1 MVSKKEI
8 QKKYLDLKSQI
19 TELNESYHRHDIS
32 EVSDEKYDSLFKE
45 LIDFENN
52 YDFLDTENSPTK
64 RIGFSPLDEFQKYS
78 HRKKM
83 LSLDNAF
90 SINDLLDFNK
100 RINPKEKFNNLKFS
114 CEPKM
119 DGVAI
124 SIRYKEG
131 LFHSAGTRG
140 DGSIGE
146 DVTQNVKTIQG
157 IPLKLENFSTK
168 DPKDFDVRGEIYM
181 ELSSFDKLNKQ
192 LAEKKFANPRN
203 AAAGSLRQLDS
214 KIVARRPL
222 KMIAHGIG
230 FISDE
235 SYFESHSSMIQ
246 QFNKWGLPTNNLV
259 KEFLSINDCETYF
272 NEISLLRDS
281 LDYEIDG
288 MVIKIDDLKIQEEVG
303 LNARSPKWAIARK
316 FKALEVTTKVKKII
330 FNMGR
335 TGKLTPVAKL
345 DPVKVGGVTVSNATL
360 HNIDEIERLGVQEG
374 DVVSLKRAGDV
385 IPKITKV
392 IKKKS
397 SNKVKVS
404 APEICLSCK
413 RKVSYFE
420 EKIIFSMDDAIDLNC
435 FSRHQFQE
443 SMDHFVSKAAFNID
457 GLGTK
462 NIELLIEKGLLKQN
476 EDIFRLTIN
485 NLEPLPGF
493 AEKSAH
499 KLISSIKRSMDISL
513 SRFIYALGI
522 KEVGEVT
529 SKNLAAEYKSIEN
542 LFFPSPDRLVEIND
556 IGEVVA
562 KNISIFFSDK
572 KVIKKIKT
580 MQDLGVNIT
589 HEEQIS
595 SSNEFQDMSFVITG
609 KFSKFSR
616 NELKGVI
623 ESKGGKV
630 SGSISSKT
638 NYLVLGED
646 PGSKLEKAQKLKI
659 DILTED
665 DF

>member
-90 SINDLLDFNK
+90 SINDLSDFNK

-259 KEFLSINDCETYF
+259 KEFLSIDDCETYF

-462 NIELLIEKGLLKQN
+462 NIELFIEKGLLKQN

>member
-90 SINDLLDFNK
+90 SMNDLYDFNK

-168 DPKDFDVRGEIYM
+168 DPKDFDIRGEIYM

-462 NIELLIEKGLLKQN
+462 NIELFIEKGLLKQN

-485 NLEPLPGF
+485 NLELLPGF

-646 PGSKLEKAQKLKI
+646 PGSKLEKAKKLKI

>member
-90 SINDLLDFNK
+90 SINDLSDFNK

-462 NIELLIEKGLLKQN
+462 NIELFIEKGLLKQN

-646 PGSKLEKAQKLKI
+646 PGSKLEKAKKLKI

>member
-90 SINDLLDFNK
+90 SINDLSDFNK

-146 DVTQNVKTIQG
+146 DVTLNVKTIQG

-288 MVIKIDDLKIQEEVG
+288 MVIKIDDLKIQEDVG

-462 NIELLIEKGLLKQN
+462 NIELFIEKGLLKQN

-485 NLEPLPGF
+485 DLEPLPGF
-493 AEKSAH
+493 AKKSAH

-542 LFFPSPDRLVEIND
+542 LFFPSPERLVEIND

-589 HEEQIS
+589 HEEQIA

>member
-90 SINDLLDFNK
+90 SINDLSDFNK

-168 DPKDFDVRGEIYM
+168 DPKDFDIRGEIYM

-462 NIELLIEKGLLKQN
+462 NIELFIEKGLLKQN
-476 EDIFRLTIN
+476 EDLFRLTIN

>member
-90 SINDLLDFNK
+90 SINDLSDFNK

-462 NIELLIEKGLLKQN
+462 NIELFIEKGLLKQN

-542 LFFPSPDRLVEIND
+542 LFFPSPERLVEIND

>member
-8 QKKYLDLKSQI
+8 QKKYTDLKNRI
-19 TELNESYHRHDIS
+19 FELNESYHRHDVS

-52 YDFLDTENSPTK
+52 NDFLNTENSPTQ
-64 RIGFSPLDEFQKYS
+64 RNGFSPLDEFQKYS

-90 SINDLLDFNK
+90 SINDLTDFNK
-100 RINPKEKFNNLKFS
+100 RINHKEKFNNLKFS

-124 SIRYKEG
+124 SIRYKDG

-157 IPLKLENFSTK
+157 IPLKLESFSTK

-181 ELSSFDKLNKQ
+181 ELSSFNELNKQ

-230 FISDE
+230 FVSDE

-246 QFNKWGLPTNNLV
+246 QFKKWGLPTNDLV
-259 KEFLSINDCETYF
+259 KEFSSVNDCESYF

-345 DPVKVGGVTVSNATL
+345 DPVQVGGVTVSNATL

-374 DVVSLKRAGDV
+374 DIVSLKRAGDV

-392 IKKKS
+392 IEKKS
-397 SNKVKVS
+397 TNKVKVS
-404 APEICLSCK
+404 APEFCHSCK
-413 RKVSYFE
+413 REVSYFE
-420 EKIIFSMDDAIDLNC
+420 DKIIFSMDDAIDLNC

-462 NIELLIEKGLLKQN
+462 NIELFIEKGLLKEN
-476 EDIFRLTIN
+476 EDIFRLTTN

-493 AEKSAH
+493 AEKSAN
-499 KLISSIKRSMDISL
+499 KLISSIKRSMNISL

-529 SKNLAAEYKSIEN
+529 SKNLAKEYKSIEN
-542 LFFPSPDRLVEIND
+542 LFFPSPDRLIEIND

-562 KNISIFFSDK
+562 KNISTFFSDK
-572 KVIKKIKT
+572 KVINKIKT
-580 MQDLGVNIT
+580 MQDLGVNIS
-589 HEEQIS
+589 HEEPIS

-616 NELKGVI
+616 NELKGII

>member
-90 SINDLLDFNK
+90 SINDLSDFNK

-374 DVVSLKRAGDV
+374 DIVSLKRAGDV

-462 NIELLIEKGLLKQN
+462 NIELFIEKGLLKQN

-589 HEEQIS
+589 HEEQIA

>member
-90 SINDLLDFNK
+90 SINDLSDFNK

-360 HNIDEIERLGVQEG
+360 HNIDEIDRLGVQEG
-374 DVVSLKRAGDV
+374 DIVSLKRAGDV

-392 IKKKS
+392 IEKKS
-397 SNKVKVS
+397 TNKVKVS

-462 NIELLIEKGLLKQN
+462 NIELFIEKGLLKQN

-589 HEEQIS
+589 HEEQIA

>member
-90 SINDLLDFNK
+90 SINDLSDFNK

-360 HNIDEIERLGVQEG
+360 HNIDEIDRLGVQEG
-374 DVVSLKRAGDV
+374 DIVSLKRAGDV

-392 IKKKS
+392 IEKKS
-397 SNKVKVS
+397 TNKVKVS

-462 NIELLIEKGLLKQN
+462 NIELFIEKGLLKQN

-485 NLEPLPGF
+485 DLEPLPGF

-646 PGSKLEKAQKLKI
+646 PGSKLEKAKKLKI

>member
-90 SINDLLDFNK
+90 SINDLSDFNK

-168 DPKDFDVRGEIYM
+168 DPKDFDIRGEIYM

-374 DVVSLKRAGDV
+374 DIVSLKRAGDV

-392 IKKKS
+392 IEKKS
-397 SNKVKVS
+397 INKIKVS

-462 NIELLIEKGLLKQN
+462 NIELFIEKGLLKQN

-542 LFFPSPDRLVEIND
+542 LFSPSPERLVEIND

-646 PGSKLEKAQKLKI
+646 PGSKLEKAKKLKI

>member
-90 SINDLLDFNK
+90 SINDLSDFNK

-462 NIELLIEKGLLKQN
+462 NIELFIEKGLLKQN

-485 NLEPLPGF
+485 NLELLPGF

>member
-52 YDFLDTENSPTK
+52 YDFLDTENSPAK

-90 SINDLLDFNK
+90 SINDLSDFNK

-374 DVVSLKRAGDV
+374 DIVSLKRAGDV

-392 IKKKS
+392 IEKKS
-397 SNKVKVS
+397 TNKVKVS

-462 NIELLIEKGLLKQN
+462 NIELFIEKGLLKQN

-646 PGSKLEKAQKLKI
+646 PGSKLEKAKKLKI

>member
-1 MVSKKEI
+1 MVSKEEI
-8 QKKYLDLKSQI
+8 HKKYTDLKNRI
-19 TELNESYHRHDIS
+19 LELNESYHRHDIS

-45 LIDFENN
+45 LIDFEKNN
-52 YDFLDTENSPTK
+52 DFLDTENSPTK
-64 RIGFSPLDEFQKYS
+64 RIGFSPLDQFQKYS

-90 SINDLLDFNK
+90 SINDLTDFNK
-100 RINPKEKFNNLKFS
+100 RVNPKEKFNNLIFS

-124 SIRYKEG
+124 SIRYKDG
-131 LFHSAGTRG
+131 FFHSAGTRG

-181 ELSSFDKLNKQ
+181 ELSSFNELNKQ

-246 QFNKWGLPTNNLV
+246 QFKKWGLPTNDLV
-259 KEFLSINDCETYF
+259 KEFASINDCESYF
-272 NEISLLRDS
+272 NEIALLRDS

-288 MVIKIDDLKIQEEVG
+288 MVIKIDDLKIQEEIG

-335 TGKLTPVAKL
+335 TGKLTPVAQL
-345 DPVKVGGVTVSNATL
+345 DPVQVGGVTVSNATL

-374 DVVSLKRAGDV
+374 DIVSLKRAGDV

-392 IKKKS
+392 IEKKS
-397 SNKVKVS
+397 TNKLKVS
-404 APEICLSCK
+404 APEFCHSCK
-413 RKVSYFE
+413 REVSYFE
-420 EKIIFSMDDAIDLNC
+420 DKIIFSMDDAIDLNC

-457 GLGTK
+457 GLGAK
-462 NIELLIEKGLLKQN
+462 NIELFIDKGLLKQN
-476 EDIFRLTIN
+476 EDIFRLNKN
-485 NLEPLPGF
+485 NLEHLPGF
-493 AEKSAH
+493 AEKSAN

-542 LFFPSPDRLVEIND
+542 LFFPSPDRLIEIND

-580 MQDLGVNIT
+580 MQDLGVNIS

-595 SSNEFQDMSFVITG
+595 SSNEFQEMSFVITG

-616 NELKGVI
+616 NELKGII

>member
-90 SINDLLDFNK
+90 SINDLSDFNK

-374 DVVSLKRAGDV
+374 DIVSLKRAGDV

-392 IKKKS
+392 IEKKS
-397 SNKVKVS
+397 TNKVKVS

-462 NIELLIEKGLLKQN
+462 NIELFIEKGLLKQN

>member
-1 MVSKKEI
+1 MVSKEEI
-8 QKKYLDLKSQI
+8 HKKYTDLKNRI
-19 TELNESYHRHDIS
+19 LELNESYHRHDIS

-45 LIDFENN
+45 LIDFEKNN
-52 YDFLDTENSPTK
+52 DFLDTENSPTK
-64 RIGFSPLDEFQKYS
+64 RIGFSPLDQFQKYS

-90 SINDLLDFNK
+90 SINDLTDFNK
-100 RINPKEKFNNLKFS
+100 RVNPKEKFNNLKFS

-124 SIRYKEG
+124 SIRYKDG
-131 LFHSAGTRG
+131 FFHSAGTRG

-181 ELSSFDKLNKQ
+181 ELSSFNELNKQ

-246 QFNKWGLPTNNLV
+246 QFKKWGLPINDLV
-259 KEFLSINDCETYF
+259 KEFASINDCESYF
-272 NEISLLRDS
+272 NEIALLRDS

-288 MVIKIDDLKIQEEVG
+288 MVIKIDDLKIQEEIG

-335 TGKLTPVAKL
+335 TGKLTPVAQL
-345 DPVKVGGVTVSNATL
+345 DPVQVGGVTVSNATL

-374 DVVSLKRAGDV
+374 DIVSLKRAGDV

-392 IKKKS
+392 IEKKS
-397 SNKVKVS
+397 TNKVKVS
-404 APEICLSCK
+404 APEFCLSRK

-420 EKIIFSMDDAIDLNC
+420 EKIIFSMDDAIDSNC

-457 GLGTK
+457 GLGAK
-462 NIELLIEKGLLKQN
+462 NIELFIDKGLLKQN
-476 EDIFRLTIN
+476 EDIFRLNKN
-485 NLEPLPGF
+485 NLEHLPGF
-493 AEKSAH
+493 AEKSAN

-580 MQDLGVNIT
+580 MQDLGVNIS

-595 SSNEFQDMSFVITG
+595 SSNEFQEMSFVITG

-616 NELKGVI
+616 NELKGII

>member
-8 QKKYLDLKSQI
+8 QKKYIDLKNRI
-19 TELNESYHRHDIS
+19 FELNESYHRHDVS

-52 YDFLDTENSPTK
+52 NDFLNTENSPTQ

-90 SINDLLDFNK
+90 SINDLTDFNK

-124 SIRYKEG
+124 SIRYKDG

-157 IPLKLENFSTK
+157 IPLKLESFSTK

-181 ELSSFDKLNKQ
+181 ELSSFNELNKQ

-230 FISDE
+230 FVSDE

-246 QFNKWGLPTNNLV
+246 QFKKWGLPTNDLV
-259 KEFLSINDCETYF
+259 KEFSSVNDCESYF

-345 DPVKVGGVTVSNATL
+345 DPVQVGGVTVSNATL

-374 DVVSLKRAGDV
+374 DIVSLKRAGDV

-392 IKKKS
+392 IEKKS
-397 SNKVKVS
+397 TNKVKVS
-404 APEICLSCK
+404 APEFCHSCK
-413 RKVSYFE
+413 REVSYFE
-420 EKIIFSMDDAIDLNC
+420 DKIIFSMDDAIDLNC

-462 NIELLIEKGLLKQN
+462 NIELFIEKGLLKEN
-476 EDIFRLTIN
+476 EDIFRLTTN

-493 AEKSAH
+493 AEKSAN
-499 KLISSIKRSMDISL
+499 KLISSIKRSMNISL

-529 SKNLAAEYKSIEN
+529 SKNLAKEYKSIEN
-542 LFFPSPDRLVEIND
+542 LFFPSPDRLIEIND

-562 KNISIFFSDK
+562 ENISTFFSDK
-572 KVIKKIKT
+572 KVINKIKT
-580 MQDLGVNIT
+580 MQDLGVNIS

-616 NELKGVI
+616 NELKGII

>member
-90 SINDLLDFNK
+90 SINDLYDFNK

-462 NIELLIEKGLLKQN
+462 NIELFIEKGLLKQN

-485 NLEPLPGF
+485 NLELLPGF

>member
-1 MVSKKEI
+1 MVSKEEI
-8 QKKYLDLKSQI
+8 KKKHTDLKNRLL
-19 TELNESYHRHDIS
+19 ELNESYHRHDIS

-45 LIDFENN
+45 LIDFEKNN
-52 YDFLDTENSPTK
+52 DFLDTENSPTK
-64 RIGFSPLDEFQKYS
+64 RIGFSPLDQFQKYS

-90 SINDLLDFNK
+90 SINDLSDFNK

-462 NIELLIEKGLLKQN
+462 NIELSIEKGLLKQN
-476 EDIFRLTIN
+476 EDLFRLTIN

>member
-90 SINDLLDFNK
+90 SINDLSDFNK

-168 DPKDFDVRGEIYM
+168 DPKDFDIRGEIYM

-462 NIELLIEKGLLKQN
+462 NIELFIEKGLLKQN
-476 EDIFRLTIN
+476 EDLFRLTIN
-485 NLEPLPGF
+485 NLEPLAGF

-595 SSNEFQDMSFVITG
+595 LSNEFQDMSFVITG

-646 PGSKLEKAQKLKI
+646 PGSKLEKAKKLKI

>member
-1 MVSKKEI
+1 
-8 QKKYLDLKSQI
+8 
-19 TELNESYHRHDIS
+19 
-32 EVSDEKYDSLFKE
+32 
-45 LIDFENN
+45 
-52 YDFLDTENSPTK
+52 
-64 RIGFSPLDEFQKYS
+64 
-78 HRKKM
+78 
-83 LSLDNAF
+83 
-90 SINDLLDFNK
+90 
-100 RINPKEKFNNLKFS
+100 
-114 CEPKM
+114 
-119 DGVAI
+119 
-124 SIRYKEG
+124 
-131 LFHSAGTRG
+131 
-140 DGSIGE
+140 
-146 DVTQNVKTIQG
+146 
-157 IPLKLENFSTK
+157 
-168 DPKDFDVRGEIYM
+168 
-181 ELSSFDKLNKQ
+181 
-192 LAEKKFANPRN
+192 
-203 AAAGSLRQLDS
+203 
-214 KIVARRPL
+214 
-222 KMIAHGIG
+222 MIAHGIG
-230 FISDE
+230 FVSDE

-246 QFNKWGLPTNNLV
+246 QFKKWGLPTNDLV
-259 KEFLSINDCETYF
+259 KEFSSVNDCESYF

-345 DPVKVGGVTVSNATL
+345 DPVQVGGVTVSNATL

-374 DVVSLKRAGDV
+374 DIVSLKRAGDV

-392 IKKKS
+392 IEKKS
-397 SNKVKVS
+397 TNKVKVS
-404 APEICLSCK
+404 APEFCHSCK
-413 RKVSYFE
+413 REVSYFE
-420 EKIIFSMDDAIDLNC
+420 DKIIFSMDDAIDLNC

-462 NIELLIEKGLLKQN
+462 NIELFIEKGLLKEN
-476 EDIFRLTIN
+476 EDIFRLTTN

-493 AEKSAH
+493 AEKSAN
-499 KLISSIKRSMDISL
+499 KLISSIKRSMNISL

-529 SKNLAAEYKSIEN
+529 SKNLAKEYKSIEN
-542 LFFPSPDRLVEIND
+542 LFFPSPDRLIEIND

-562 KNISIFFSDK
+562 KNISTFFSDK
-572 KVIKKIKT
+572 KVINKIKT
-580 MQDLGVNIT
+580 MQDLGVNIS

-616 NELKGVI
+616 NELKGII

>member
-90 SINDLLDFNK
+90 SINDLSDFNK

-259 KEFLSINDCETYF
+259 KEFLSIDDCETYF

-462 NIELLIEKGLLKQN
+462 NIELFIEKGLLKQN

-485 NLEPLPGF
+485 DLEPLPGF

-542 LFFPSPDRLVEIND
+542 LFSPSPERLVEIND

-638 NYLVLGED
+638 DYLVLGED
-646 PGSKLEKAQKLKI
+646 PGSKLEKAKKLKI

>member
-52 YDFLDTENSPTK
+52 YDFLDTESSPTK

-90 SINDLLDFNK
+90 SINDLSDFNK

-146 DVTQNVKTIQG
+146 DVTQNVKTIKG

-374 DVVSLKRAGDV
+374 DIVSLKRAGDV

-392 IKKKS
+392 IEKKS
-397 SNKVKVS
+397 INKIKVS

-462 NIELLIEKGLLKQN
+462 NIELFIEKGLLKQN

-542 LFFPSPDRLVEIND
+542 LFSPSPERLVEIND

-646 PGSKLEKAQKLKI
+646 PGSKLEKAKKLKI

>member
-90 SINDLLDFNK
+90 SINDLSDFNK

-462 NIELLIEKGLLKQN
+462 NIELFIEKGLLKQN

>member
-90 SINDLLDFNK
+90 SINDLSDFNK

-168 DPKDFDVRGEIYM
+168 DPKDFDIRGEIYM

-462 NIELLIEKGLLKQN
+462 NIELFIEKGLLKQN

-485 NLEPLPGF
+485 NLELLPGF

-646 PGSKLEKAQKLKI
+646 PGSKLEKAKKLKI

>member
-90 SINDLLDFNK
+90 SINDLSDFNK

-462 NIELLIEKGLLKQN
+462 NIELFIEKGLLKQN

-572 KVIKKIKT
+572 KVIKKIKM

>member
-90 SINDLLDFNK
+90 SINDLSDFNK

-462 NIELLIEKGLLKQN
+462 NIELFIEKGLLKQN

-485 NLEPLPGF
+485 NLELLPGF

-646 PGSKLEKAQKLKI
+646 PGSKLEKAKKLKI

>member
-1 MVSKKEI
+1 MVSKEEI
-8 QKKYLDLKSQI
+8 HKKYTDLKNRI
-19 TELNESYHRHDIS
+19 LELNESYHRHDIS

-45 LIDFENN
+45 LIDFEKNN
-52 YDFLDTENSPTK
+52 DFLDTENSPTK
-64 RIGFSPLDEFQKYS
+64 RIGFSPLDQFQKYS

-90 SINDLLDFNK
+90 SINDLTDFNK
-100 RINPKEKFNNLKFS
+100 RVNPKEKFNNLIFS

-124 SIRYKEG
+124 SIRYKDG
-131 LFHSAGTRG
+131 FFHSAGTRG

-168 DPKDFDVRGEIYM
+168 DPKDFDVRGEIFM
-181 ELSSFDKLNKQ
+181 ELSSFNELNKQ

-230 FISDE
+230 FVSDE

-246 QFNKWGLPTNNLV
+246 QFKKWGLPTNDLV
-259 KEFLSINDCETYF
+259 KEFSSVNDCESYF

-345 DPVKVGGVTVSNATL
+345 DPVQVGGVTVSNATL

-374 DVVSLKRAGDV
+374 DIVSLKRAGDV

-392 IKKKS
+392 IEKKS
-397 SNKVKVS
+397 INKDLRISRSFSIEESDILFLEDYSFLANAYLKLYQSTFNYQWINRADQIVKKS
-404 APEICLSCK
+404 I
-413 RKVSYFE
+413 
-420 EKIIFSMDDAIDLNC
+420 
-435 FSRHQFQE
+435 
-443 SMDHFVSKAAFNID
+443 
-457 GLGTK
+457 
-462 NIELLIEKGLLKQN
+462 
-476 EDIFRLTIN
+476 DIFYN
-485 NLEPLPGF
+485 EGQGF
-493 AEKSAH
+493 FKF
-499 KLISSIKRSMDISL
+499 SSNQSTLFS
-513 SRFIYALGI
+513 
-522 KEVGEVT
+522 
-529 SKNLAAEYKSIEN
+529 EN
-542 LFFPSPDRLVEIND
+542 LFVLKDGVIPSSNSVMANNLFLLSHYTGNRDNLNIGKKMVDYVIGKAVNDPLDYMNWLTVSTDYSKNFYEI
-556 IGEVVA
+556 VVVG
-562 KNISIFFSDK
+562 KNAF
-572 KVIKKIKT
+572 
-580 MQDLGVNIT
+580 
-589 HEEQIS
+589 QIS
-595 SSNEFQDMSFVITG
+595 KDLT
-609 KFSKFSR
+609 SR
-616 NELKGVI
+616 YLPNTLVAA
-623 ESKGGKV
+623 
-630 SGSISSKT
+630 SKT
-638 NYLVLGED
+638 DADEYLIKNRYIKGDTLIYVCVNNSCKFPVETVDEAL
-646 PGSKLEKAQKLKI
+646 KLI
-659 DILTED
+659 VN
-665 DF
+665 

>member
-90 SINDLLDFNK
+90 SINDLYDFNK

-168 DPKDFDVRGEIYM
+168 DPKDFDIRGEIYM

-462 NIELLIEKGLLKQN
+462 NIELFIEKGLLKQN

>member
-462 NIELLIEKGLLKQN
+462 NIELFIEKGLLKQN

>member
-90 SINDLLDFNK
+90 SINDLYDFNK

-462 NIELLIEKGLLKQN
+462 NIELFIEKGLLKQN

>member
-8 QKKYLDLKSQI
+8 QKKYTDLKNRI
-19 TELNESYHRHDIS
+19 FELNESYHRHDVS

-45 LIDFENN
+45 LKDFENN
-52 YDFLDTENSPTK
+52 NDFLNTENSPTK

-90 SINDLLDFNK
+90 SINDLTDFNK
-100 RINPKEKFNNLKFS
+100 RINPKEKFNYLKFS

-124 SIRYKEG
+124 SIRYKDG

-157 IPLKLENFSTK
+157 IPLKLESFSTK

-181 ELSSFDKLNKQ
+181 ELSSFNALNTR

-230 FISDE
+230 FVSDE

-246 QFNKWGLPTNNLV
+246 QFKKWGLPTNDLV
-259 KEFLSINDCETYF
+259 KEFSTMNDCESYF

-288 MVIKIDDLKIQEEVG
+288 MVIKIDDLKIQEEIG

-345 DPVKVGGVTVSNATL
+345 DPVQVGGVIVSNATL
-360 HNIDEIERLGVQEG
+360 HNIDEIERLGIQEG
-374 DVVSLKRAGDV
+374 DIVSLKRAGDV

-392 IKKKS
+392 IEKKS
-397 SNKVKVS
+397 TNKVKVS
-404 APEICLSCK
+404 PPEFCLSCK
-413 RKVSYFE
+413 REVSYFE

-462 NIELLIEKGLLKQN
+462 NIELFIEKGLLKEN
-476 EDIFRLTIN
+476 EDIFRLTTN
-485 NLEPLPGF
+485 NLELLPGF
-493 AEKSAH
+493 AEKSAN
-499 KLISSIKRSMDISL
+499 KLISSIKRSMNISL

-529 SKNLAAEYKSIEN
+529 SKNLAKEYKSIEN
-542 LFFPSPDRLVEIND
+542 LFFPSPERLVEIND

-562 KNISIFFSDK
+562 KNISTFFSDK
-572 KVIKKIKT
+572 KIINKIKT
-580 MQDLGVNIT
+580 MQNLGVNIS
-589 HEEQIS
+589 HEEEIS

-616 NELKGVI
+616 NELKGII

-659 DILTED
+659 DILSED

>member
-8 QKKYLDLKSQI
+8 QKKYTDLKNRI
-19 TELNESYHRHDIS
+19 FELNESYHRHDVS

-45 LIDFENN
+45 LIDIENN
-52 YDFLDTENSPTK
+52 NDFLDIENSPTK

-90 SINDLLDFNK
+90 SIDDLTDFNK
-100 RINPKEKFNNLKFS
+100 RINPKEKFNNLRFS

-124 SIRYKEG
+124 SIRYKNG

-181 ELSSFDKLNKQ
+181 KLSSFDELNKQ

-235 SYFESHSSMIQ
+235 SYFETQSSMIQ
-246 QFNKWGLPTNNLV
+246 QFNKWGLPTNDLV
-259 KEFLSINDCETYF
+259 KEFSDINDCESYF

-316 FKALEVTTKVKKII
+316 FKAIEVTTRVKQII

-345 DPVKVGGVTVSNATL
+345 DPVQVGGVIVSNATL
-360 HNIDEIERLGVQEG
+360 HNIDEIKRLGVQEG
-374 DVVSLKRAGDV
+374 DLVSLKRAGDV

-392 IKKKS
+392 VEKKS
-397 SNKVKVS
+397 TNKVKVS
-404 APEICLSCK
+404 APEFCLSCK
-413 RKVSYFE
+413 REVSYFE
-420 EKIIFSMDDAIDLNC
+420 EKIIFSMDDATDLNC

-462 NIELLIEKGLLKQN
+462 NIELFIEKGLLKEN
-476 EDIFRLTIN
+476 EDIFRLTTN
-485 NLEPLPGF
+485 NLEPLLGF
-493 AEKSAH
+493 AEKSAN
-499 KLISSIKRSMDISL
+499 KLISSIKRSMNVSL

-529 SKNLAAEYKSIEN
+529 SKNLAKEYKSIEN
-542 LFFPSPDRLVEIND
+542 LFFPSPERLVEIND

-562 KNISIFFSDK
+562 KNISTFFSDK
-572 KVIKKIKT
+572 KVINKIKT
-580 MQDLGVNIT
+580 MQDLGVSIS

-595 SSNEFQDMSFVITG
+595 SSNEFQDMSFVISG

-616 NELKGVI
+616 NELKGII